1 MLRPAW
7 AHSYGCKSRRMLITT
22 SEVQLHE
29 GDRVWEGCVEHK
41 LGADEQEPDMGH
53 CQAGRL
59 G

>member
-29 GDRVWEGCVEHK
+29 GDRVWEGCWNINW
-41 LGADEQEPDMGH
+41 EPINKNRIWGT
-53 CQAGRL
+53 AK
-59 G
+59 